1 MATSKLDIPS
11 LVQYGIR
18 SDPIGEECIQPSRRA
33 SLDPAARS
41 AYHLRALWSPPST
54 STHQTAPTSTSRS
67 PPSPTGS
74 YVLHGSGAVIVTE
87 GEFRVHGEGR
97 VEAALTYTPFSQ
109 EAELPEEVIEQINH
123 YDPELQCVFIM
134 ADSEGKAESVMT
146 LNAAEHM
153 GSTPKMLFEEAIK
166 KHQHV
171 PILPGIVVRLKDCV
185 GDIEPGW
192 FVFLGEEKSD
202 MILSPAGEDED
213 VVATEEVHRVH
224 IYSNGPLEITNI
236 RVGTGRPG
244 MGALTDV

>member
-1 MATSKLDIPS
+1 MTQTIHIKASGGVDFYQQIATF
-11 LVQYGIR
+11 
-18 SDPIGEECIQPSRRA
+18 
-33 SLDPAARS
+33 
-41 AYHLRALWSPPST
+41 AY
-54 STHQTAPTSTSRS
+54 
-67 PPSPTGS
+67 GS

-87 GEFRVHGEGR
+87 FRLGIDREGR
-97 VEAALTYTPFSQ
+97 AEQKNPGTRRTWVEGVLAYTPFSQ
-109 EAELPEEVIEQINH
+109 EAELTEEVIEQINH